1 MGSKKQLFFLVFYD
15 QGSTIHEPIPSP
27 VLVPVPCPVFDQ
39 PMSPCADDGKLIPTI
54 GLITTSHKTL
64 GSLMASL
71 FYCRASAAGE
81 VFSQVVQGWEGGTNF
96 STSQF
101 PRERYLEVPASSPS
115 GLHEQDPR
123 QDRQGRTC
131 SLAKSI
137 ITIREVQ

>member
-1 MGSKKQLFFLVFYD
+1 
-15 QGSTIHEPIPSP
+15 
-27 VLVPVPCPVFDQ
+27 
-39 PMSPCADDGKLIPTI
+39 
-54 GLITTSHKTL
+54 
-64 GSLMASL
+64 MASL

-123 QDRQGRTC
+123 QDMQLSKKHYNDKR
-131 SLAKSI
+131 SSI
-137 ITIREVQ
+137 NCIVRKKIE